1 MHQIPFKGYLMRILL
16 PPRHLFLSVLVVVVA
31 IVVVV
36 IVVVVVAAAVVI
48 NKTSGC
54 GSSSKT
60 LSWNDKYKLGVMARV
75 RAGKYNLGPRVGK
88 CRVSVRVDK
97 HKFWGQS

>member
-1 MHQIPFKGYLMRILL
+1 MRILL

-36 IVVVVVAAAVVI
+36 IVVVVVAAVVVI

-88 CRVSVRVDK
+88 CRVSVRVGK

>member
-1 MHQIPFKGYLMRILL
+1 M
-16 PPRHLFLSVLVVVVA
+16 VVVA
-31 IVVVV
+31 VVVV
-36 IVVVVVAAAVVI
+36 IDE
-48 NKTSGC
+48 TSGC

-88 CRVSVRVDK
+88 CRVSVRVGK
-97 HKFWGQS
+97 HKFGGRASRYKLGARENKHKLGD